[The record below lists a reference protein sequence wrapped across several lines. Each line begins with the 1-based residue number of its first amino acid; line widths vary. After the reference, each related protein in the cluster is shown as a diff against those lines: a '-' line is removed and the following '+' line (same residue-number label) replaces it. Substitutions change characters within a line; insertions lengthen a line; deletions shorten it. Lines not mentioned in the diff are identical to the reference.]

1 VQSIR
6 RSAIG
11 RSAMQ
16 SEESIGRSAINQ
28 KKSIGGSAMQS
39 EESIGRNTINQ
50 KKCNRENCKSCN
62 QKNQ

>member
-1 VQSIR
+1 VQTIR

-16 SEESIGRSAINQ
+16 SEKSKGEVQSIRRSATER
-28 KKSIGGSAMQS
+28 SAMQS
-39 EESIGRNTINQ
+39 EESTERSAI
-50 KKCNRENCKSCN
+50 N